1 MSASGFIPSVVC
13 HILNRNKCY
22 KFHLDILCC
31 HDTSYSTIALLYSMH
46 KPEVANIASKMA
58 PIRRIS
64 PENGL
69 KGQIL
74 QGNVFNELH

>member
-1 MSASGFIPSVVC
+1 MTRVIQLLRY
-13 HILNRNKCY
+13 HI
-22 KFHLDILCC
+22 I
-31 HDTSYSTIALLYSMH
+31 YSMH
-46 KPEVANIASKMA
+46 KPEVANIASKTA